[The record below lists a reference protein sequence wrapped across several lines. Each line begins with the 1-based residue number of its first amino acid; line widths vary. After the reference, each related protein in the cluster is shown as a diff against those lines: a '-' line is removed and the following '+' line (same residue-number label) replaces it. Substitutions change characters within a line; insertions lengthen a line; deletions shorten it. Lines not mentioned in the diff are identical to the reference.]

1 MSENLEA
8 EAGIGSDAARRFVDA
23 LQASS
28 RLWCAKSVRATLH
41 ATVPVAE
48 ALALDAALR
57 RLWAERSREAP
68 ARQFVWSSG
77 DRGVPRGTFQLT
89 ALDGAGRELFSH
101 SFGGAVPCA
110 A

>member
-1 MSENLEA
+1 MSETLEPA
-8 EAGIGSDAARRFVDA
+8 AGPGSDAARRFVDA

-57 RLWAERSREAP
+57 QLWAERSREAP
-68 ARQFVWSSG
+68 PRQFVWSSG
-77 DRGVPRGTFQLT
+77 DRGVPPLGYELA
-89 ALDGAGRELFSH
+89 ALDGAGRELLTCA
-101 SFGGAVPCA
+101 GAMAEA